1 MNKSRYHRPLIS
13 LLAAMAIS
21 LGALASTPAH
31 ACGGAYTPP
40 SESTQASW
48 AVRAHLAEQR
58 QSIKRVNVQL
68 AGKKNAAA
76 VVHFNEKSK
85 LPPLLLRLVKTKKG
99 GWKVISTSWK
109 A

>member
-1 MNKSRYHRPLIS
+1 MNKSRHHRPLIS

-21 LGALASTPAH
+21 MAALASTPAH
-31 ACGGAYTPP
+31 ACGGPYNPP

-48 AVRAHLAEQR
+48 AVRAHLVEQR

-68 AGKKNAAA
+68 GGKNNAAA
-76 VVHFNEKSK
+76 VVQFNEKSK
-85 LPPLLLRLVKTKKG
+85 LPPLLLRLVKKDG
-99 GWKVISTSWK
+99 GWKVVSTSWR